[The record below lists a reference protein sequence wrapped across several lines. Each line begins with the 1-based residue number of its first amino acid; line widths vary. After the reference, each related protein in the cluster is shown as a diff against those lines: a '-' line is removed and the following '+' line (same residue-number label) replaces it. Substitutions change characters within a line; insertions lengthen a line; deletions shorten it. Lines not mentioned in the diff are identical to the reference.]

1 MNLKEH
7 IAEAHHSLEGV
18 HASVDTL
25 SDKGKW
31 KKLLAFLGPAYLIS
45 VGYMDPGNWATDLA
59 AGSQFQYALIW
70 VLLLSN
76 MMALLLQ
83 FLSAKLGLVR
93 GRDLAQASRETY
105 PAFINIIL
113 YVLAEIAIAATDLAE
128 VLGMAIGLKLLLGL
142 PILIGVSITIL
153 DTFLLLVFQKYGMRK
168 MEAFIISL
176 IGIIGI
182 SFLINL
188 FIAQPDLSSLATG
201 FVPTLPNSYAL
212 YIAIGI
218 IGATVMPHNLYL
230 HSALVQTRKIDR
242 SESGL
247 MKAIKYNL
255 IDSTIALNLAF
266 FVNGAIMVL
275 AAAAFYTHGYFQ
287 VEGIEKAYQLL
298 EPLLGSTLA
307 PILFAVALIAAGQ
320 SSTITSTLAGQVVM
334 EGYLHLRIQPWIRRL
349 ITRLLAIVPA
359 FLTVYFFGSDS
370 TTDLLILSQV
380 ILSIQLG
387 FATIPLIHFVSDK
400 EKMGKQAIGFWVK
413 IASWLAA
420 SIIVVLNIKLVWD
433 EITAWMQ
440 SMQMLWLQVPVIIIA
455 VGAVLLLIYIT
466 FRPWIMKASLIEE
479 GILSTP
485 HGEYP
490 RALQGLPELADY
502 NKIAITVD
510 FSEKDSDAIQNAI
523 SQGGKQANYQ
533 LIHVVESAGAHIFGS
548 EISDYESSRDKEKLE
563 EYINYLES
571 EGYSSESVIGF
582 GSPKKVITKIVNE
595 SQPDILIMGAHGHKT
610 FKDIIFGQTVDYVRH
625 HVKIPVLIV

>member
-1 MNLKEH
+1 MDLKNN
-7 IAEAHHSLEGV
+7 IVEAHRSLEDV
-18 HASVDTL
+18 HASVDTINN
-25 SDKGKW
+25 KGKW

-45 VGYMDPGNWATDLA
+45 VGYMDPGNWATDIA

-105 PAFINIIL
+105 PTFINLVL
-113 YVLAEIAIAATDLAE
+113 YGLAEIAIAATDLAE
-128 VLGMAIGLKLLLGL
+128 VLGMAIGLKLLFGL
-142 PILIGVSITIL
+142 PILIGVSVTIL

-188 FIAQPDLSSLATG
+188 FIAHPDISNLATG
-201 FVPTLPNSYAL
+201 FLPTLPNSYAL

-247 MKAIKYNL
+247 LKAIKYNL

-266 FVNGAIMVL
+266 FVNGAILVL
-275 AAAAFYTHGYFQ
+275 SAAAFYTHGYFQ

-298 EPLLGSTLA
+298 EPLLGTRLA

-349 ITRLLAIVPA
+349 ITRLLAIIPA
-359 FLTVYFFGSDS
+359 FLTVYFLGSDS

-400 EKMGKQAIGFWVK
+400 KKMGEQAIGSWIK
-413 IASWLAA
+413 IASWATA

-433 EITAWMQ
+433 EITGWMQ
-440 SMQMLWLQVPVIIIA
+440 SSSMLWIQIPVAMIA
-455 VGAVLLLIYIT
+455 IAAVVLLIYIT
-466 FRPWIMKASLIEE
+466 FRPWIKSSLVEE
-479 GILSTP
+479 KILGTP

-490 RALQGLPELADY
+490 GALEKLPEIEAY
-502 NKIAITVD
+502 KKIAITVD
-510 FSEKDSDAIQNAI
+510 FSDKDTAAIQNAI
-523 SQGGKQANYQ
+523 SQGGRQANYQ
-533 LIHVVESAGAHIFGS
+533 LIHVVESAGAHIFGR

-563 EYINYLES
+563 EYVKYLEDD
-571 EGYSSESVIGF
+571 GYKTDSFIGF

-595 SQPDILIMGAHGHKT
+595 NQPDILIMGAHGHKT

-625 HVKIPVLIV
+625 HVKTPVLIV

>member
-1 MNLKEH
+1 MNLSEH
-7 IAEAHHSLEGV
+7 IVETSRSLEGV
-18 HASVDTL
+18 HASVDTI
-25 SDKGKW
+25 SNKGKW
-31 KKLLAFLGPAYLIS
+31 QKLLAFLGPAYLIS

-105 PAFINIIL
+105 PPFINLIL
-113 YVLAEIAIAATDLAE
+113 YGMAEIAIAATDLAE

-142 PILIGVSITIL
+142 PILIGVSITIF

-188 FIAQPDLSSLATG
+188 VIAKPDMSNIVTG
-201 FVPTLPNSYAL
+201 FVPHIPNSYAL

-275 AAAAFYTHGYFQ
+275 AAATFYTHGYFK

-349 ITRLLAIVPA
+349 ITRLLAIIPA

-370 TTDLLILSQV
+370 TTSLLILSQV

-400 EKMGKQAIGFWVK
+400 KKMGEQAIGFWVK
-413 IASWLAA
+413 IASWATA
-420 SIIVVLNIKLVWD
+420 SLIVVLNIKLVWD

-440 SMQMLWLQVPVIIIA
+440 STNMLWIQVPVVVIA
-455 VGAVLLLIYIT
+455 IGAVLLLIYIT
-466 FRPWIMKASLIEE
+466 FRPWIMKSALVEE
-479 GILSTP
+479 KILGTP

-490 RALQGLPELADY
+490 TTLQEIPGVEAY
-502 NKIAITVD
+502 QKIAITVD
-510 FSEKDSDAIQNAI
+510 FSDKDVSAIQNAI
-523 SQGGKQANYQ
+523 SQGGKQAKYQ
-533 LIHVVESAGAHIFGS
+533 LIHVVESAGAHIFGR
-548 EISDYESSRDKEKLE
+548 EISDYESDRDKEKLK
-563 EYINYLES
+563 EYVNYLEK
-571 EGYSSESVIGF
+571 EGYDTESVIGF

-595 SQPDILIMGAHGHKT
+595 SGPDILIMGAHGHKT
-610 FKDIIFGQTVDYVRH
+610 IKDIIFGQTVDYVRH
-625 HVKIPVLIV
+625 HVKNPVLIV